1 MVGERGRARLVV
13 MLVVVGITVV
23 DTERI
28 EWFVSLIS
36 DRVRT
41 RGETS
46 EDLIVPLLTGL
57 VSRLASTYTGDAPL
71 RVLLIISH
79 LHVLFGCLDI
89 RHWISELNPLQFC
102 RLGPSRNS

>member
-1 MVGERGRARLVV
+1 MVGERGRARLVMLV
-13 MLVVVGITVV
+13 VVLVVVGITVV

-57 VSRLASTYTGDAPL
+57 VCRLASTYTTGPL
-71 RVLLIISH
+71 SNLS
-79 LHVLFGCLDI
+79 
-89 RHWISELNPLQFC
+89 
-102 RLGPSRNS
+102 PSRSVWLS